1 MIVVSD
7 TSPILSLAL
16 IGRLDLLR
24 EIYGS
29 IVIPEAVRQELMV
42 TERSGA
48 QEVSQAAWII
58 TRPTRTAPR
67 SGASVDLDV
76 VLKLLQR
83 EVDRGEAEAIGL
95 AVQLNADVL
104 LIDERQARRLAQ
116 YLELNIVGL
125 LDVLQEAKQR
135 QLITGV
141 KPVLDDLI
149 ARARFRLSHKLY
161 LHTLHTAGE
170 LDHAHPT

>member
-16 IGRLDLLR
+16 IGRIELLR

-29 IVIPEAVRQELMV
+29 IVIPETVRSEIIATDQ
-42 TERSGA
+42 SGA
-48 QEVSQAAWII
+48 REVSQADWII
-58 TRPTRTAPR
+58 TRPIDP
-67 SGASVDLDV
+67 DI
-76 VLKLLQR
+76 VLKLLLR

-95 AVQLNADVL
+95 ALQLNAAVL

-135 QLITGV
+135 QLIPTI
-141 KPVLDDLI
+141 KPVLDDLLT
-149 ARARFRLSHKLY
+149 RARFRLSRKLY
-161 LHTLHTAGE
+161 QRTLQTAGE
-170 LDHAHPT
+170 SDHAHAT

>member
-24 EIYGS
+24 DLYGT
-29 IVIPEAVRQELMV
+29 ITIPEAVRAEIISTDQG
-42 TERSGA
+42 GA
-48 QEVSQAAWII
+48 REVIQADWIV
-58 TRPTRTAPR
+58 TRPIEP
-67 SGASVDLDV
+67 DV
-76 VLKLLQR
+76 AVKLLLR

-95 AVQLNADVL
+95 ALQLAADVL
-104 LIDERQARRLAQ
+104 LIDERKARHLAA
-116 YLELNIVGL
+116 YLELGVVGL

-135 QLITGV
+135 QLITSV
-141 KPVLDDLI
+141 RPILDDLM

-161 LHTLHTAGE
+161 QRTLFTAGE
-170 LDHAHPT
+170 

>member
-58 TRPTRTAPR
+58 TRPI
-67 SGASVDLDV
+67 DLDV

>member
-42 TERSGA
+42 TDHSGT
-48 QEVSQAAWII
+48 QEVAQADWII
-58 TRPTRTAPR
+58 TRPIDP
-67 SGASVDLDV
+67 DV

-95 AVQLNADVL
+95 ALQSNADVL
-104 LIDERQARRLAQ
+104 LVDERKARHLAA
-116 YLELNIVGL
+116 YLELGVVGL

-135 QLITGV
+135 QLITSV
-141 KPVLDDLI
+141 KPILDELI
-149 ARARFRLSHKLY
+149 TRARFRLSHKLY
-161 LHTLHTAGE
+161 QRTLFTAGE
-170 LDHAHPT
+170 